1 MSATR
6 PRSARAFYA
15 FVALLASA
23 CFQTTAPEGWLPTPA
38 VAQREAH
45 GGWIKVDYT
54 LGAAVATVEGE
65 LIAAST
71 DSLHVLTADSL
82 ATVATSAVTSATLT
96 TYDARLNTLNAW
108 SVLGAVSTAS
118 HGVGLLLS
126 LPMWIIVG
134 TTATASASKA
144 PRVQSADAALLRPYA
159 RFPQGLPPGLD
170 RRALR
175 QKEVPRT

>member
-6 PRSARAFYA
+6 PSSARAFYA
-15 FVALLASA
+15 FASLLASA
-23 CFQTTAPEGWLPTPA
+23 CFQTTAPEGWLSTPA
-38 VAQREAH
+38 VAQREAY
-45 GGWIKVDYT
+45 GGWISAAYT
-54 LGAAVATVEGE
+54 LGAGTATVEGE
-65 LIAAST
+65 LIAASP

-82 ATVATSAVTSATLT
+82 VTVATSAVTSATLT
-96 TYDARLNTLNAW
+96 TYDARLNTLNMW
-108 SVLGAVSTAS
+108 TILGAVSSLS

-126 LPMWIIVG
+126 VPMWIIVG

-144 PRVQSADAALLRPYA
+144 PRVQSVDAALLRPYA
-159 RFPQGLPPGLD
+159 RFPQGLPPGLE